1 MYAMLYRRGDLMRLK
16 RISLCSMVLMG
27 ILSTN
32 VVHGQEDVILEDS
45 TIEVV
50 SIYKT
55 SEATSVKQLREDL
68 KEASNY
74 YKGLVEKR
82 DRIQQKLD
90 ELGSRG
96 DNSSVEPTTINIG
109 SVTGTVSSM
118 PLVYNSTTNNSTKVN
133 TSNDVNDLK
142 RQLDVANS
150 DIDDAKDVYVNVLS
164 RYGKVMESITD
175 DDVKSIVSENQ
186 AFDKDD
192 FTKTFTSLVEKSRE
206 AKRIADEKAKREAA
220 EKAKKEAE
228 EQAKKEAVAKEAA
241 RNRQITTVD
250 FAPIDP
256 NFTAAINGGAWGNCT
271 YYVYNRVAQLGKP
284 IPSPSM
290 GHAYMWSNSARSMGY
305 SVSRIPK
312 TGTIAVFSQGVAGS
326 DPTYGHVS
334 FVEKVFSDGSV
345 LVSEMNVQGLNVI
358 STRIISAS
366 DAQLTEFIDVGL

>member
-1 MYAMLYRRGDLMRLK
+1 MYAMLDRRGDIMKLK
-16 RISLCSMVLMG
+16 RIGLCSMVLVG

-55 SEATSVKQLREDL
+55 SEATSVKQLKEDL

-82 DRIQQKLD
+82 DKIQQKLD
-90 ELGSRG
+90 ELGSRVG
-96 DNSSVEPTTINIG
+96 DSSVKPTTINIG

-118 PLVYNSTTNNSTKVN
+118 PLVYNSTNNTKIN
-133 TSNDVNDLK
+133 TSTDVDDLK

-186 AFDKDD
+186 AFDKDE
-192 FTKTFTSLVEKSRE
+192 FTKIFTNLVEKSRE
-206 AKRIADEKAKREAA
+206 TKRIADEKAKKEAE

-228 EQAKKEAVAKEAA
+228 EQAKKEAIAKEAA

-290 GHAYMWSNSARSMGY
+290 GHAYMWSNSARNMGY
-305 SVSRIPK
+305 SVSRTPK

>member
-1 MYAMLYRRGDLMRLK
+1 MKLK
-16 RISLCSMVLMG
+16 RIGLCSMVLVGM
-27 ILSTN
+27 LSAN

-55 SEATSVKQLREDL
+55 SEATSVKQLKEDL

-82 DRIQQKLD
+82 DKIQQKLD
-90 ELGSRG
+90 ELGSQVG
-96 DNSSVEPTTINIG
+96 DSSVKPTTINIG

-118 PLVYNSTTNNSTKVN
+118 PLVYNSTTNNSTKLN
-133 TSNDVNDLK
+133 TSNNVDDLK

-150 DIDDAKDVYVNVLS
+150 DVDDAKDVYVNIFS

-186 AFDKDD
+186 AFDKDE
-192 FTKTFTSLVEKSRE
+192 FTKIFTNLVEKSRE
-206 AKRIADEKAKREAA
+206 TKRIADEKAKKEVE

-228 EQAKKEAVAKEAA
+228 EQAKKEAAAKEAA

-305 SVSRIPK
+305 SVSHTPK

>member
-1 MYAMLYRRGDLMRLK
+1 
-16 RISLCSMVLMG
+16 MVLMG

-82 DRIQQKLD
+82 DKIQQKLD
-90 ELGSRG
+90 DLDSRG
-96 DNSSVEPTTINIG
+96 DNSSTKPTTINIG

-118 PLVYNSTTNNSTKVN
+118 PLVYNSTTNNSTKLN
-133 TSNDVNDLK
+133 TSNDVDDLK

-150 DIDDAKDVYVNVLS
+150 DIDDAKDVYLNVLS
-164 RYGKVMESITD
+164 RYSKVMESITD
-175 DDVKSIVSENQ
+175 DDMKSIVSENQ

-206 AKRIADEKAKREAA
+206 AKRIADEKAK
-220 EKAKKEAE
+220 KEAE
-228 EQAKKEAVAKEAA
+228 EQAKKEAIAKEAA

-271 YYVYNRVAQLGKP
+271 YYVYNRVAQLGRP

-305 SVSRIPK
+305 SVSRTPK

-334 FVEKVFSDGSV
+334 FVEKVFSDGSI

>member
-1 MYAMLYRRGDLMRLK
+1 MKLK
-16 RISLCSMVLMG
+16 RIGLCSMVLVGM
-27 ILSTN
+27 LSAN

-55 SEATSVKQLREDL
+55 SEATSVKQLKEDL

-82 DRIQQKLD
+82 DKIQQKLD
-90 ELGSRG
+90 ELGSQVG
-96 DNSSVEPTTINIG
+96 DSSVKPTTINIG

-118 PLVYNSTTNNSTKVN
+118 PLVYNSTTNNSTKLN
-133 TSNDVNDLK
+133 TSNNIDDLK

-186 AFDKDD
+186 AFDKDE
-192 FTKTFTSLVEKSRE
+192 FNKTFASLVEKSRE
-206 AKRIADEKAKREAA
+206 AKRIADEKAKKEAD
-220 EKAKKEAE
+220 EKAKREAE

-256 NFTAAINGGAWGNCT
+256 NFVAAINGGAWGNCT

-305 SVSRIPK
+305 SVSRTPK

>member
-1 MYAMLYRRGDLMRLK
+1 MKLK

-55 SEATSVKQLREDL
+55 SEATSVKQLKEDL

-82 DRIQQKLD
+82 DKIQKKLD
-90 ELGSRG
+90 EL
-96 DNSSVEPTTINIG
+96 SSHVDDSSNKPTTINIG

-118 PLVYNSTTNNSTKVN
+118 PLVYNSTTNNSTKLN
-133 TSNDVNDLK
+133 TSNNVDDLK

-150 DIDDAKDVYVNVLS
+150 DVDDAKDVYVNIFS

-186 AFDKDD
+186 AFDKDE
-192 FTKTFTSLVEKSRE
+192 FTKIFTNLVEKSRE
-206 AKRIADEKAKREAA
+206 TKRIADEKAKKEVE

-228 EQAKKEAVAKEAA
+228 EQAKKEAIAREAA

-305 SVSRIPK
+305 SVSRTPK

-358 STRIISAS
+358 STRIISAN

>member
-1 MYAMLYRRGDLMRLK
+1 MKLK

-32 VVHGQEDVILEDS
+32 AVYGQEDVILEDS

-55 SEATSVKQLREDL
+55 SEATNVKQLKEDL

-82 DRIQQKLD
+82 DKIQKKLD
-90 ELGSRG
+90 ELYSHV
-96 DNSSVEPTTINIG
+96 DDSSNKPTTINIG
-109 SVTGTVSSM
+109 SVAGTVSSM
-118 PLVYNSTTNNSTKVN
+118 PLVYNSTNTTKLN
-133 TSNDVNDLK
+133 TSSDVNDLK
-142 RQLDVANS
+142 RQLDIANS
-150 DIDDAKDVYVNVLS
+150 DVADAKDVYVNILS

-186 AFDKDD
+186 SFDKDE

-206 AKRIADEKAKREAA
+206 AKRISD

-228 EQAKKEAVAKEAA
+228 EKAKKEADEQAKKEATAKEAA

-256 NFTAAINGGAWGNCT
+256 NFVAAINGGAWGNCT

-305 SVSRIPK
+305 SVSRTPK

>member
-1 MYAMLYRRGDLMRLK
+1 MRLK

-90 ELGSRG
+90 ELGSRIG
-96 DNSSVEPTTINIG
+96 DSSVKPTTINIG

-133 TSNDVNDLK
+133 TSSDVNDLK

-175 DDVKSIVSENQ
+175 DNVKSIVSENQ
-186 AFDKDD
+186 AFDKDE
-192 FTKTFTSLVEKSRE
+192 FTKTFASLVEKSRE
-206 AKRIADEKAKREAA
+206 AKRIADEKAK
-220 EKAKKEAE
+220 KEAE
-228 EQAKKEAVAKEAA
+228 EQAKKEAIAKEAA

-290 GHAYMWSNSARSMGY
+290 GHAYMWSNSARNMGY
-305 SVSRIPK
+305 SVSRTPK

>member
-1 MYAMLYRRGDLMRLK
+1 MRLK

-96 DNSSVEPTTINIG
+96 DNSSVKPTTINIG

-118 PLVYNSTTNNSTKVN
+118 PLVYNSTNNTNTKLN
-133 TSNDVNDLK
+133 TSNDVDDLK

-164 RYGKVMESITD
+164 RYSKVMESITD

-186 AFDKDD
+186 AFDKDE
-192 FTKTFTSLVEKSRE
+192 FTKIFTNLVEKSRE
-206 AKRIADEKAKREAA
+206 TKRIADEKAKKEVE

-228 EQAKKEAVAKEAA
+228 EQAKKEAIAREAA

-305 SVSRIPK
+305 SVSHTPK

>member
-1 MYAMLYRRGDLMRLK
+1 MKLK
-16 RISLCSMVLMG
+16 RIGLCSMVLVGM
-27 ILSTN
+27 LSAN

-55 SEATSVKQLREDL
+55 SEATSVKQLKEDL

-82 DRIQQKLD
+82 DKIQQKLD
-90 ELGSRG
+90 ELGSQVG
-96 DNSSVEPTTINIG
+96 DSSVKPTTINIG

-118 PLVYNSTTNNSTKVN
+118 PLVYNSTTNSTKVN

-175 DDVKSIVSENQ
+175 EDVKSIVSENQ
-186 AFDKDD
+186 AFDKDE
-192 FTKTFTSLVEKSRE
+192 FTKTFASLVEKSRE
-206 AKRIADEKAKREAA
+206 AKRIADEKAKKEAD

-228 EQAKKEAVAKEAA
+228 EQAKKEAIAKEAA

-290 GHAYMWSNSARSMGY
+290 GHAYMWSNSARNMGY
-305 SVSRIPK
+305 SVSRTPK

-366 DAQLTEFIDVGL
+366 DTQLTEFIDVGL

>member
-1 MYAMLYRRGDLMRLK
+1 MYAMLDRRGDIMKLK

-55 SEATSVKQLREDL
+55 SEATSVKQLKEDL

-82 DRIQQKLD
+82 DKIQKKLD
-90 ELGSRG
+90 ELDSNAE
-96 DNSSVEPTTINIG
+96 DSSVKPTTINIG

-118 PLVYNSTTNNSTKVN
+118 PLVYNSTTNNSTKIN
-133 TSNDVNDLK
+133 TSNNVDDLK

-186 AFDKDD
+186 AFDKDE

-206 AKRIADEKAKREAA
+206 AKRIADEKAKKEA
-220 EKAKKEAE
+220 EERAKKEAE

-256 NFTAAINGGAWGNCT
+256 NFVAAINGGAWGNCT

-305 SVSRIPK
+305 SVSHTPK

>member
-1 MYAMLYRRGDLMRLK
+1 M
-16 RISLCSMVLMG
+16 
-27 ILSTN
+27 
-32 VVHGQEDVILEDS
+32 
-45 TIEVV
+45 
-50 SIYKT
+50 
-55 SEATSVKQLREDL
+55 
-68 KEASNY
+68 
-74 YKGLVEKR
+74 EKR
-82 DRIQQKLD
+82 DRSQQKLD

-96 DNSSVEPTTINIG
+96 DNSSVKPTTINIG

-206 AKRIADEKAKREAA
+206 DKRIADEKAKKEAA

-228 EQAKKEAVAKEAA
+228 EQAEKEAVAKEAA

>member
-1 MYAMLYRRGDLMRLK
+1 MYVMLYRRGDIMKLK
-16 RISLCSMVLMG
+16 RIGLCSMVLVG

-82 DRIQQKLD
+82 DKIQQKLD
-90 ELGSRG
+90 DLDSRG
-96 DNSSVEPTTINIG
+96 DNSSTKPTTINIG

-118 PLVYNSTTNNSTKVN
+118 PLVYNSTTNNSTKLN
-133 TSNDVNDLK
+133 TSNDVDDLK

-175 DDVKSIVSENQ
+175 DDMKSIVSENQ

-206 AKRIADEKAKREAA
+206 AKRIADEKAKKEAE

-228 EQAKKEAVAKEAA
+228 EQAKKEVIAKEAA

-305 SVSRIPK
+305 SVSRTPK

-334 FVEKVFSDGSV
+334 FVEKVFSDGSI
-345 LVSEMNVQGLNVI
+345 LVSEMNVQGLNII

>member
-1 MYAMLYRRGDLMRLK
+1 MKLK

-90 ELGSRG
+90 ELDSRTG
-96 DNSSVEPTTINIG
+96 ESSTKPTTINIG

-118 PLVYNSTTNNSTKVN
+118 PLVYNSTTNSSTKLN
-133 TSNDVNDLK
+133 TSNNIDDLK

-150 DIDDAKDVYVNVLS
+150 DIDDAKDVYINIFS
-164 RYGKVMESITD
+164 RYGKVMESISD
-175 DDVKSIVSENQ
+175 DDVKSIVNENET
-186 AFDKDD
+186 FDKDE
-192 FTKTFTSLVEKSRE
+192 FTKTFASLVEKSRE
-206 AKRIADEKAKREAA
+206 AKRIADEKAKKEAE

-228 EQAKKEAVAKEAA
+228 EQAKKEAAAKEAA

-250 FAPIDP
+250 FAPIDT

-305 SVSRIPK
+305 SVSHTPK

-334 FVEKVFSDGSV
+334 FVEKVFSDGSI